1 MMVTTSAVGRSN
13 RALYHDDRR
22 RKDAL
27 FPGLF

>member
-1 MMVTTSAVGRSN
+1 MATTSAVESKN